1 MITLQSYDKMKVL
14 DWKYDVLFAKI
25 RCCFLFDLL
34 VLAFS
39 FNL

>member
-14 DWKYDVLFAKI
+14 DWKCDVLFAKI
-25 RCCFLFDLL
+25 RCCFLFDCLMF
-34 VLAFS
+34 VFC

>member
-14 DWKYDVLFAKI
+14 TRKYDVLFAKI
-25 RCCFLFDLL
+25 RSCFLFDLF
-34 VLAFS
+34 AFVFC

>member
-1 MITLQSYDKMKVL
+1 MITLQSYDKMKVFAR
-14 DWKYDVLFAKI
+14 KCDVLFAKI
-25 RCCFLFDLL
+25 RYCFLFDLL